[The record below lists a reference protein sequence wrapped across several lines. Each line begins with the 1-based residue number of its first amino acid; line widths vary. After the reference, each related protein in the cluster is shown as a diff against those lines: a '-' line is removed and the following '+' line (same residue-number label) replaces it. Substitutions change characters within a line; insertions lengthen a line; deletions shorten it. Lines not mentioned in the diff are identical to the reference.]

1 MLTDLL
7 RRLAGR
13 PEDDSA
19 LSEDD
24 ARIAVAAL
32 LVIAAHADH
41 HYEDAERAQI
51 DRVLASRYGLNDAE
65 AASLRAEGERA
76 ELAATDIYRFTS
88 LVKKGVAL
96 EERAAVVEAMWRVVL
111 ADATREQH
119 EEALMRRVTDL
130 LGLDPRDSIEARRR
144 VERAP

>member
-1 MLTDLL
+1 MLADLL

-13 PEDDSA
+13 PEDDGI
-19 LSEDD
+19 LPDDD

-41 HYEDAERAQI
+41 HYKEEERSQI
-51 DRVLASRYGLNDAE
+51 ERVLASRYGLNDAE
-65 AASLRAEGERA
+65 AAALRAEGERA
-76 ELAATDIYRFTS
+76 EAAATDLYRFTS
-88 LVKKGVAL
+88 LVKKGVPL

-111 ADATREQH
+111 TDSKREQH

-144 VERAP
+144 VQREL